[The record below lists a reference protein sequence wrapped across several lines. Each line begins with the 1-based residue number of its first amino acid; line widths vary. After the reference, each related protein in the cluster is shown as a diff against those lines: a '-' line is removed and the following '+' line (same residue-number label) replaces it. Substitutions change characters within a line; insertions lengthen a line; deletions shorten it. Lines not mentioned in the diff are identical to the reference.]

1 MNSKEILFPEVNYE
15 EWNEVFAQKD
25 KNDKIRITT
34 IFMYMKEKLIEL
46 TGALIEEEQ

>member
-1 MNSKEILFPEVNYE
+1 MNYE
-15 EWNEVFAQKD
+15 EWNEVFAQKGI

>member
-1 MNSKEILFPEVNYE
+1 MRNGMRICPKRI
-15 EWNEVFAQKD
+15 

>member
-1 MNSKEILFPEVNYE
+1 MRNGMRYLPKRI
-15 EWNEVFAQKD
+15 

>member
-1 MNSKEILFPEVNYE
+1 MRNGMSICPKGI
-15 EWNEVFAQKD
+15 